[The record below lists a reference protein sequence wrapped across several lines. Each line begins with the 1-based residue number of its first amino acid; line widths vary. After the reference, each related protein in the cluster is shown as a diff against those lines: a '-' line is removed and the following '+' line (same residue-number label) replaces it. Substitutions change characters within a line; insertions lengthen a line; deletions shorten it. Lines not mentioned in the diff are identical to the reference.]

1 MSYAPYYN
9 NNTMNTS
16 FDPDRAFMGS
26 FAKMLMDGEW
36 QTNITSVEATVDMD
50 KIDIN
55 VMGDNWT
62 RKKRGQLSGEGTIN
76 GIKVT
81 SKMIQQGFE
90 RFELIISLED
100 PEAWGHERV
109 RLMNCMADSVQLA
122 NATAGEIIEEET
134 PFTFEHYEL
143 LDPVVEE

>member
-1 MSYAPYYN
+1 MPNYAPNYN

-16 FDPDRAFMGS
+16 FDPDRAFFGS
-26 FAKMLMDGEW
+26 FAKLLMDGEW
-36 QTNITSVEATVDMD
+36 QTNSTGVEATVNMD

-62 RKKRGQLSGEGTIN
+62 RKKRGQLSGEGSMR

-90 RFELIISLED
+90 RFELIVSLED
-100 PEAWGHERV
+100 PEAFGHERV
-109 RLMNCMADSVQLA
+109 RLMNCMADTIQLA
-122 NATAGEIIEEET
+122 NVTAGEIIEEDT
-134 PFTFEHYEL
+134 PFTFEHFEL
-143 LDPVVEE
+143 LDPVSA